1 MPGPQRTPGQIDSL
15 VRTSVRNQSAAA
27 AAVRYAGLER
37 EGIRYVFKLSSVEE
51 VDAATIERQPLW
63 NNRKS
68 EHGPF
73 DIVGDVHGCLDEL
86 LELLRGDL
94 GYSVEMQ
101 DGQVT
106 RRNRPKVES

>member
-1 MPGPQRTPGQIDSL
+1 MFSSCP
-15 VRTSVRNQSAAA
+15 
-27 AAVRYAGLER
+27 
-37 EGIRYVFKLSSVEE
+37 SVEE
-51 VDAATIERQPLW
+51 VDSATIERQPLW

-86 LELLRGDL
+86 LELLRAL

-101 DGQVT
+101 DGQYARAT
-106 RRNRPKVES
+106 ARGSKADFRRRPG